1 MTGTTGDQ
9 RRRRVPAAAIAGS
22 CRERTGVRRPRAAA
36 VVSLALAAVF
46 LAPLPAAAEWF
57 VVCDV
62 ATGAVVLDETGARE
76 GRELLAGP
84 FPGKR
89 TAETWV
95 AESCPAL
102 RCQKGRGCAEA
113 APAPVAERWFVACDP
128 ATGRVEVARG
138 AVPAGRLALSSPA
151 AAAGPHASESS
162 ARAVV
167 DYHCPTWRC
176 TARGA
181 CASASPA
188 APRAGQGDGWVAGEV
203 TSVTLGPAEGAA
215 APPSAASGPAG
226 PEGSDGPGSADLR
239 PIVETAKAAAAGCSF
254 EAAKMAAEQ
263 MKLFDPADP
272 WLVANLPKLERLAE
286 RQRTTEQTVWAAN
299 SALSSG
305 DLKRAR
311 KLAGTAA
318 DNAVSCQSQAV
329 GELVRGIDAA
339 IAAQQRARQAE
350 NRRAAAALLPGL
362 IDLSRAL
369 SGGAAGPAPARGG
382 GVPPPAYGGVPAP
395 ALGVADP
402 CAFQFVY
409 KSKWSVEPVCTCPG
423 YRFDARSFKCVR

>member
-1 MTGTTGDQ
+1 MKPPARIPGRLAVALT
-9 RRRRVPAAAIAGS
+9 AAA
-22 CRERTGVRRPRAAA
+22 
-36 VVSLALAAVF
+36 L

-62 ATGAVVLDETGARE
+62 ATGAVVLDETGARD

-102 RCQKGRGCAEA
+102 RCQKGRGCMPA
-113 APAPVAERWFVACDP
+113 APAPVAEKWSAACDP

-138 AVPAGRLALSSPA
+138 AVPAGRLTLSLPA
-151 AAAGPHASESS
+151 AAAGLHASEGA

-176 TARGA
+176 TARGG
-181 CASASPA
+181 CASASAA
-188 APRAGQGDGWVAGEV
+188 APRAGQGGGWVAGEV
-203 TSVTLGPAEGAA
+203 TSVTLGPAEGAGA
-215 APPSAASGPAG
+215 LPSAPAGPAG
-226 PEGSDGPGSADLR
+226 PESPAGPEGPDGPGSADLS

-254 EAAKMAAEQ
+254 EAAKTAAEQ
-263 MKLFDPADP
+263 MKLFDPQDP
-272 WLVANLPKLERLAE
+272 WLVANMPKLERLAE

-299 SALSSG
+299 AALSSG

-311 KLAGTAA
+311 KLAATAA

-339 IAAQQRARQAE
+339 ITARQQARSAA
-350 NRRAAAALLPGL
+350 NRQAAAALLPGL
-362 IDLSRAL
+362 VDLSRAL
-369 SGGAAGPAPARGG
+369 SGGVAGPAPALGG
-382 GVPPPAYGGVPAP
+382 GVPAPSYGGVPAS
-395 ALGVADP
+395 ALGAADP
-402 CAFQFVY
+402 CAFTFVY
-409 KSKWSVEPVCTCPG
+409 RSKWSVEPVCTCPG
-423 YRFDARSFKCVR
+423 YRFDARRFKCAR

>member
-1 MTGTTGDQ
+1 M
-9 RRRRVPAAAIAGS
+9 RPAAAPPA
-22 CRERTGVRRPRAAA
+22 PRLARLAVVLAAA
-36 VVSLALAAVF
+36 AF
-46 LAPLPAAAEWF
+46 LVPLPAAAEWF

-102 RCQKGRGCAEA
+102 RCQQGRGCAEA
-113 APAPVAERWFVACDP
+113 VPAPVAEGWFAACDP

-188 APRAGQGDGWVAGEV
+188 APRAGQGGGWVAGEV
-203 TSVTLGPAEGAA
+203 TSVTLGPAEGAGA
-215 APPSAASGPAG
+215 YPSAPAGPAG
-226 PEGSDGPGSADLR
+226 PEGPDGPGSADLR

-254 EAAKMAAEQ
+254 EAALMAAEQ
-263 MKLFDPADP
+263 MKLFDPQDP
-272 WLVANLPKLERLAE
+272 WLVANLPKLRLLAE
-286 RQRTTEQTVWAAN
+286 RQRTTEATVWQAS
-299 SALSSG
+299 SALSAG

-329 GELVRGIDAA
+329 AELVRGIDAA
-339 IAAQQRARQAE
+339 IASDRAARNAA

-362 IDLSRAL
+362 VDLSRTL
-369 SGGAAGPAPARGG
+369 SGGGAGKPPTRPGS
-382 GVPPPAYGGVPAP
+382 VPPPSVSRPA
-395 ALGVADP
+395 ASVAGPDP
-402 CAFQFVY
+402 CAFRFAY
-409 KSKWSVEPVCTCPG
+409 KSKWSVEPVCSCPG
-423 YRFDARSFKCVR
+423 YRFDARQFKCVR

>member
-1 MTGTTGDQ
+1 MG
-9 RRRRVPAAAIAGS
+9 
-22 CRERTGVRRPRAAA
+22 
-36 VVSLALAAVF
+36 
-46 LAPLPAAAEWF
+46 
-57 VVCDV
+57 
-62 ATGAVVLDETGARE
+62 ETGAAE
-76 GRELLAGP
+76 GREVLAGP
-84 FPGKR
+84 FPGER
-89 TAETWV
+89 TARAWV
-95 AESCPAL
+95 EESCPSL
-102 RCQKGRGCAEA
+102 RCARGRGCVASA
-113 APAPVAERWFVACDP
+113 APTPSAAGWLAVCDP
-128 ATGRVEVARG
+128 ATGRIGIARDT
-138 AVPAGRLALSSPA
+138 VPPGRVVLTVTDGR
-151 AAAGPHASESS
+151 AGPHASESV
-162 ARAVV
+162 ARAWV

-176 TARGA
+176 GERGA
-181 CASASPA
+181 CARAGAAAPPAVPSAARPA
-188 APRAGQGDGWVAGEV
+188 APPAGAGGGWVAGEV
-203 TSVTLGPAEGAA
+203 TSVTLSGAEGAGSSPAA
-215 APPSAASGPAG
+215 APGPAG
-226 PEGSDGPGSADLR
+226 PEGPAGSAGPAGPSNADLS

-299 SALSSG
+299 AALSSG

-311 KLAGTAA
+311 SLAGTAA

-339 IAAQQRARQAE
+339 IAAQRQARQAE

-369 SGGAAGPAPARGG
+369 SGAAAGPAPARGG
-382 GVPPPAYGGVPAP
+382 GVSPPSYGGVPAP

-423 YRFDARSFKCVR
+423 YRFDARQFKCVR

>member
-1 MTGTTGDQ
+1 M
-9 RRRRVPAAAIAGS
+9 RRSPTRRARPGFLLASVAATALL
-22 CRERTGVRRPRAAA
+22 REG
-36 VVSLALAAVF
+36 
-46 LAPLPAAAEWF
+46 PAAAEWY
-57 VVCDV
+57 VACDV
-62 ATGAVVLDETGARE
+62 ATGAVVMGETGAAE
-76 GRELLAGP
+76 GREVLAGP
-84 FPGKR
+84 FPGER
-89 TAETWV
+89 TARAWV
-95 AESCPAL
+95 EESCPSL
-102 RCQKGRGCAEA
+102 RCARGRGCVASA
-113 APAPVAERWFVACDP
+113 APTPTAAGWLAVCDP
-128 ATGRVEVARG
+128 VTGRVGIARD
-138 AVPAGRLALSSPA
+138 AVPPGRLALSIA
-151 AAAGPHASESS
+151 DGGTGPHASESI
-162 ARAVV
+162 ARSWV

-176 TARGA
+176 SDRGA
-181 CASASPA
+181 CARAGAAAPPAARPA
-188 APRAGQGDGWVAGEV
+188 APPAGTGGGWVAGEV
-203 TSVTLGPAEGAA
+203 TSVTLSGAEGAGSSPVA
-215 APPSAASGPAG
+215 ARGPAG
-226 PEGSDGPGSADLR
+226 PEGPAGSAGPAGPPSADLS

-286 RQRTTEQTVWAAN
+286 RQRTTEQTVWAAS

-311 KLAGTAA
+311 TLARTAA

-339 IAAQQRARQAE
+339 IAAQQQARQAE

-369 SGGAAGPAPARGG
+369 SGAAAGPAPARGG
-382 GVPPPAYGGVPAP
+382 GVPPPSYGGVPAA

-409 KSKWSVEPVCTCPG
+409 KSKWSVEPVCTCAG
-423 YRFDARSFKCVR
+423 YRFDARQFKCVR